1 MAAFPKYWGGSSLLL
16 SFKIIKE
23 NLMWL
28 FTSNSFVS
36 VVADRDDT
44 QSSRLLVRAR
54 IKGDIDQLFPNA
66 EVMETP
72 LADYR
77 YRAWV
82 DRQAVSNAFKKQVEG
97 LTYTN
102 FKNSVKD
109 KERLRPLMNVWQAM
123 FDHQETTVK
132 IQKNRKDTNCVP
144 L

>member
-1 MAAFPKYWGGSSLLL
+1 MAASPKNWGGSSLPL

-23 NLMWL
+23 NPIWL

-36 VVADRDDT
+36 VVADKDDT

-54 IKGDIDQLFPNA
+54 IKGDIDQLFPDA
-66 EVMETP
+66 EIMETP

-82 DRQAVSNAFKKQVEG
+82 DRQAVSNAFAKHVEG

-102 FKNSVKD
+102 FKNSIKD
-109 KERLRPLMNVWQAM
+109 KERLEPLMHIWQAM
-123 FDHQETTVK
+123 FDHQEAFLY
-132 IQKNRKDTNCVP
+132 QN
-144 L
+144 

>member
-1 MAAFPKYWGGSSLLL
+1 
-16 SFKIIKE
+16 
-23 NLMWL
+23 MWL

-54 IKGDIDQLFPNA
+54 IKGDIDQLFPDA
-66 EVMETP
+66 EVMETL

-77 YRAWV
+77 FRAWI
-82 DRQAVSNAFKKQVEG
+82 DRQAVSNAFTKQVEG

-109 KERLRPLMNVWQAM
+109 KERLKPLMHVWRAM
-123 FDHQETTVK
+123 FDHQEAVL
-132 IQKNRKDTNCVP
+132 QRN
-144 L
+144 

>member
-1 MAAFPKYWGGSSLLL
+1 
-16 SFKIIKE
+16 
-23 NLMWL
+23 MWL

-54 IKGDIDQLFPNA
+54 IKGDIDQLFPHA

-77 YRAWV
+77 YRAWAN
-82 DRQAVSNAFKKQVEG
+82 RKAVLNAFTKQVEG

-109 KERLRPLMNVWQAM
+109 KERLRPLMHVWQAM
-123 FDHQETTVK
+123 FDHQEAV
-132 IQKNRKDTNCVP
+132 IRRN
-144 L
+144 

>member
-1 MAAFPKYWGGSSLLL
+1 
-16 SFKIIKE
+16 
-23 NLMWL
+23 MWL

-54 IKGDIDQLFPNA
+54 IEGDIDQLFLDV

-77 YRAWV
+77 YRAWI
-82 DRQAVSNAFKKQVEG
+82 DRQAVSNAFTKQVEG

-109 KERLRPLMNVWQAM
+109 KERLKPLMHVWQAM
-123 FDHQETTVK
+123 FDHQEAV
-132 IQKNRKDTNCVP
+132 IRRN
-144 L
+144 

>member
-1 MAAFPKYWGGSSLLL
+1 
-16 SFKIIKE
+16 
-23 NLMWL
+23 MWL

-54 IKGDIDQLFPNA
+54 IKGDIDQLFPDA

-77 YRAWV
+77 YRAWIE
-82 DRQAVSNAFKKQVEG
+82 RQAVSNAFTKQVEG

-109 KERLRPLMNVWQAM
+109 KERQKPLMHVWQAM
-123 FDHQETTVK
+123 FDHQEAV
-132 IQKNRKDTNCVP
+132 IRRN
-144 L
+144 

>member
-1 MAAFPKYWGGSSLLL
+1 
-16 SFKIIKE
+16 
-23 NLMWL
+23 MWL

-44 QSSRLLVRAR
+44 QSPRLLVRAR

-109 KERLRPLMNVWQAM
+109 KERLKPLMHVWQAM
-123 FDHQETTVK
+123 FDY
-132 IQKNRKDTNCVP
+132 QKATRSEN
-144 L
+144 

>member
-1 MAAFPKYWGGSSLLL
+1 
-16 SFKIIKE
+16 
-23 NLMWL
+23 MWL

-54 IKGDIDQLFPNA
+54 IKGDIDQLFPDA

-82 DRQAVSNAFKKQVEG
+82 DRQAVSNAFAKQIEG
-97 LTYTN
+97 MTYTN

-109 KERLRPLMNVWQAM
+109 KERLKPLMHVWQAM
-123 FDHQETTVK
+123 FDHQETTLK

>member
-1 MAAFPKYWGGSSLLL
+1 MTASTKNWGGSSLLL

-23 NLMWL
+23 NPMWL

-54 IKGDIDQLFPNA
+54 IKGDIDQLFPDA

-77 YRAWV
+77 YRAWI
-82 DRQAVSNAFKKQVEG
+82 DRQAVSNAFTKQVED

-102 FKNSVKD
+102 FKNSVQD

-123 FDHQETTVK
+123 FDHQEAVLRR
-132 IQKNRKDTNCVP
+132 N
-144 L
+144 

>member
-1 MAAFPKYWGGSSLLL
+1 
-16 SFKIIKE
+16 
-23 NLMWL
+23 MWL

-54 IKGDIDQLFPNA
+54 IKGDIDQLFPDA

-77 YRAWV
+77 YRAWI
-82 DRQAVSNAFKKQVEG
+82 DRQAVSNAFTKQVEG

-109 KERLRPLMNVWQAM
+109 KERSKASDACLAGNVCPPRGSYKAKL
-123 FDHQETTVK
+123 TT
-132 IQKNRKDTNCVP
+132 P
-144 L
+144 

>member
-1 MAAFPKYWGGSSLLL
+1 
-16 SFKIIKE
+16 
-23 NLMWL
+23 MWL
-28 FTSNSFVS
+28 FTSNTFVS

-44 QSSRLLVRAR
+44 QSPRLLVRAR
-54 IKGDIDQLFPNA
+54 IEGDIDQLFPDA

-109 KERLRPLMNVWQAM
+109 KERLRPFMNVWQAM
-123 FDHQETTVK
+123 FDQQEAV
-132 IQKNRKDTNCVP
+132 IRRN
-144 L
+144 

>member
-1 MAAFPKYWGGSSLLL
+1 
-16 SFKIIKE
+16 
-23 NLMWL
+23 MWL

-44 QSSRLLVRAR
+44 QSPRLLVRAR
-54 IKGDIDQLFPNA
+54 IEGDIDQLFPDA

-77 YRAWV
+77 YRAWI
-82 DRQAVSNAFKKQVEG
+82 DRQAFSNAFTKQVEG

-109 KERLRPLMNVWQAM
+109 KERLKPLMHVWQAM
-123 FDHQETTVK
+123 FDHQK
-132 IQKNRKDTNCVP
+132 AFLYRN
-144 L
+144 

>member
-1 MAAFPKYWGGSSLLL
+1 
-16 SFKIIKE
+16 
-23 NLMWL
+23 MWL

-54 IKGDIDQLFPNA
+54 IKGDIDQLFPDA
-66 EVMETP
+66 AVLETP
-72 LADYR
+72 LADDR
-77 YRAWV
+77 YRAWI
-82 DRQAVSNAFKKQVEG
+82 DRQAVSNAFTKQVEG

-123 FDHQETTVK
+123 FEHQEAVLRR
-132 IQKNRKDTNCVP
+132 N
-144 L
+144 